1 MHSEFEAYYDQ
12 AVEAVRGFV
21 GLCHEVGGP
30 ELANRA
36 MAARAGLSD
45 ARQAFYAGQS
55 GRIPP
60 KALESAENY
69 SAWLAAGQ
77 PDAGQYEVLEG
88 GHVLDRKEG
97 LVYTFPEEGE
107 IVLQF
112 YKSTSLPFLLE
123 EDEDLIVYL
132 EEQVPFCEETDY
144 QLYRTSQSVF
154 HNGPISSISPGQK
167 LKVKKIKKR
176 EASTDVSE

>member
-21 GLCHEVGGP
+21 GLCHEVGGS

-45 ARQAFYAGQS
+45 ARKAFYARQS
-55 GRIPP
+55 GRIPR

-69 SAWLAAGQ
+69 SAWLAAGR

-107 IVLQF
+107 MVLQF
-112 YKSTSLPFLLE
+112 YAATPLPFILA
-123 EDEDLIVYL
+123 EDEDLVIYL
-132 EEQVPFCEETDY
+132 EGQIPFLEQTDY
-144 QLYRTSQSVF
+144 ELRRDSQVVF
-154 HNGPISSISPGQK
+154 HNGPISSITPGQI